1 MKVISLNIFTGL
13 FIFLT
18 ILFGLFFLIVF
29 INPHSE
35 INPYPPPPMPERL
48 VLPTQ
53 TATVR
58 QLPPTWTDIPNQLP
72 SIQPLDF
79 KSTPTLRPSS
89 TLYPTN
95 TSFRLPTRTPTPT
108 NTLTPTN
115 TSTFTNTPTNSATPT
130 ITPTNTVTIA
140 PTTAVPPTE
149 PAPTEA
155 TAEGT
160 G

>member
-1 MKVISLNIFTGL
+1 MKKSILDIFSGL
-13 FIFLT
+13 FLFLAF
-18 ILFGLFFLIVF
+18 LFGLFFLIVL
-29 INPHSE
+29 INPQSGL
-35 INPYPPPPMPERL
+35 NPLPPPPMPERL

-53 TATVR
+53 TATSR
-58 QLPPTWTDIPNQLP
+58 QLPPTWTNIPGNLP
-72 SIQPLDF
+72 SIQPLEF
-79 KSTPTLRPSS
+79 APTTTLRPSS

-108 NTLTPTN
+108 NTLAPTN
-115 TSTFTNTPTNSATPT
+115 TSTSTNTPTNTATPT
-130 ITPTNTVTIA
+130 ITSTNTVTIA

-149 PAPTEA
+149 PAPTEP